1 MNNRNTANPK
11 RNRTKNNPATE
22 MASRIAI
29 GVIAILIYITLCA
42 VTGATVYAIH
52 GWKGPGSGNI
62 TIPGNTTTPP
72 VFNPCPA
79 VTELPCPPL
88 PTCQLVNG
96 MECQPKLPTPP
107 CYVPSAPNCQPC
119 PVASTCICPTATT
132 CPPPSPPPEQPKSIE
147 LFTKG
152 QRLSKTV
159 SQWLN
164 LYPPYSKNRLIVVTT
179 LLDDMIEPWALVG
192 SIHRC
197 TADSNNGHF
206 NTTCHICQD
215 RYEYI
220 NCVMSA
226 NLIEEHTLSTMAKG
240 NGWFNEDPEFTPIR
254 GWLPQFVYHLWFDN
268 KIDGIFSR
276 YLQEINAM
284 TVRTT
289 SGSPCRVCKDFNR
302 SVYEKCYSRP
312 PI

>member
-1 MNNRNTANPK
+1 
-11 RNRTKNNPATE
+11 
-22 MASRIAI
+22 MAGRIAI

-42 VTGATVYAIH
+42 VTGATVYAIY
-52 GWKGPGSGNI
+52 GWKGPGSGGNI
-62 TIPGNTTTPP
+62 ITTDGTTPP

-107 CYVPSAPNCQPC
+107 CFVPAAPNCQTC
-119 PVASTCICPTATT
+119 PPASSCICPTSATTT
-132 CPPPSPPPEQPKSIE
+132 CPPLAPPSPAEQPKSIE
-147 LFTKG
+147 IFTRG

-197 TADSNNGHF
+197 TAADSNNKQF

-220 NCVMSA
+220 KCVMSA

-240 NGWFNEDPEFTPIR
+240 NGWFNHDPEFTQMR

-268 KIDGIFSR
+268 KMDGIMSR
-276 YLQEINAM
+276 YQQEINAM